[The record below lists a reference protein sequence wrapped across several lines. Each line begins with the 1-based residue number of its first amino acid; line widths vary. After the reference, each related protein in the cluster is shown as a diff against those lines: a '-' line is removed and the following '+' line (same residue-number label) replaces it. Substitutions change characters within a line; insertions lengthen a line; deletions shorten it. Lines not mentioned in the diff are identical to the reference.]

1 MASTNRRKSSLM
13 RKDASGGIGFAPQGL
28 GDRGD
33 VALHVGPG
41 MPLRESSNESAF
53 TETSSL
59 AAYNVAIQDSR
70 MTLAFFVESKFIPEH
85 VVHKTLAGRTHY
97 RSILKHLLKPETV
110 NRMFRLGNPANP
122 RLKSLPDWPYLNEVR
137 LCDLKADH
145 IRSLVSFAIA
155 CGYSSQT
162 VKHIRNVIH
171 AIISHAQ
178 REGCFTGNNPV
189 SLIKPPPMIR
199 KTEQNL
205 TISQIKE
212 MLSLMQYPEKEMALI
227 TITTG
232 MNIVEIC
239 ELQWKHVNLTDSD
252 RYVDEELIPERSIA
266 VRARWNRDGLEDM
279 HRGRNRD
286 IYVPEPL
293 FLILEGLRQ
302 RKANTKPDDFVL
314 VSDSGL
320 PLLAT
325 SFRISRLKP
334 ISRKLGIPGLS
345 WHVLR
350 RARTASLSEFRVQF
364 NHEMALVAGKEYQR
378 GSAGVGYSNVHTAR
392 KKMSAMEARQL
403 FRRSG
408 GVSRRRF

>member
-1 MASTNRRKSSLM
+1 
-13 RKDASGGIGFAPQGL
+13 
-28 GDRGD
+28 
-33 VALHVGPG
+33 

-85 VVHKTLAGRTHY
+85 VEHKTLAGRTHY

-122 RLKSLPDWPYLNEVR
+122 KLKSLPDWPYLNEVR

-145 IRSLVSFAIA
+145 IRSLVSFAVA

-189 SLIKPPPMIR
+189 SLIKLPPMIR

-205 TISQIKE
+205 TIGQIKA

-252 RYVDEELIPERSIA
+252 RYVDGELIPERSIA
-266 VRARWNRDGLEDM
+266 VRARWNRAGLEDM

-286 IYVPEPL
+286 IDVPEPL

-334 ISRKLGIPGLS
+334 IGRKLGIPGLS
-345 WHVLR
+345 WHILR

-364 NHEMALVAGKEYQR
+364 NHEMALAAGKEYQR